1 MILERDKEDK
11 YPIDPKPC
19 NEEVS
24 CGVDMILD
32 KDNDDKQ
39 PMDPKPIRE
48 LVQIA
53 FVAVTVV
60 DTYCDVPS
68 PVTVE
73 ASSCGSMKLVI

>member
-32 KDNDDKQ
+32 KDKDDK
-39 PMDPKPIRE
+39 
-48 LVQIA
+48 
-53 FVAVTVV
+53 
-60 DTYCDVPS
+60 
-68 PVTVE
+68 
-73 ASSCGSMKLVI
+73 